1 MQMANNPTPNEE
13 LALIKEKIDLWL
25 KTRISEDEV
34 IQSADFDK
42 NNSRWYVRVT
52 GEEKQNYMVLI
63 TLRQRTLHFETYV
76 MPEPEENKEDFYR
89 HLLARNNKLHNLS
102 FSIGQE
108 NAVYLT
114 GELHNQW
121 ISENNLDWMVG
132 SIYATIELT
141 FKPALKIGFAS
152 RFS

>member
-1 MQMANNPTPNEE
+1 
-13 LALIKEKIDLWL
+13 
-25 KTRISEDEV
+25 
-34 IQSADFDK
+34 
-42 NNSRWYVRVT
+42 
-52 GEEKQNYMVLI
+52 
-63 TLRQRTLHFETYV
+63 

>member
-1 MQMANNPTPNEE
+1 MADNPTPNEE
-13 LALIKEKIDLWL
+13 LALIKEKIDSWL

-42 NNSRWYVRVT
+42 SDSRWYVRVT
-52 GEEKQNYMVLI
+52 GEEKQNYMILI

-114 GELHNQW
+114 GE
-121 ISENNLDWMVG
+121 
-132 SIYATIELT
+132 
-141 FKPALKIGFAS
+141 
-152 RFS
+152 